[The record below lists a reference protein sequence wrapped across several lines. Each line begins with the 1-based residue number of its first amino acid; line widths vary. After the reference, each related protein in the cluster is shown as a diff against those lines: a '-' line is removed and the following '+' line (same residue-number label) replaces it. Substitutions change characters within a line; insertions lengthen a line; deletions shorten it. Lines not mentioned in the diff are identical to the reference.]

1 MGREIEQKAQDEVD
15 DALGGEDLKQGVSDA
30 LDEAGETTGDAMDSA
45 KSGLRSA
52 LDRAGDV
59 LDDLRAHYDGSAVG
73 SYLTG
78 VLQKAVDAGQR
89 LIDDSGIK
97 DSKVYKAAE
106 VTINEAIDAV
116 NTWIDTQAAKA
127 D

>member
-1 MGREIEQKAQDEVD
+1 M
-15 DALGGEDLKQGVSDA
+15 
-30 LDEAGETTGDAMDSA
+30 
-45 KSGLRSA
+45 
-52 LDRAGDV
+52 
-59 LDDLRAHYDGSAVG
+59 LDDLRAHYDGSTVG
-73 SYLTG
+73 SYLTS

>member
-1 MGREIEQKAQDEVD
+1 MTRSV
-15 DALGGEDLKQGVSDA
+15 
-30 LDEAGETTGDAMDSA
+30 A
-45 KSGLRSA
+45 KTSS
-52 LDRAGDV
+52 RA
-59 LDDLRAHYDGSAVG
+59 RPIAHYDGSAVG

>member
-1 MGREIEQKAQDEVD
+1 MD

-89 LIDDSGIK
+89 LIDSGIK

>member
-1 MGREIEQKAQDEVD
+1 M
-15 DALGGEDLKQGVSDA
+15 
-30 LDEAGETTGDAMDSA
+30 
-45 KSGLRSA
+45 
-52 LDRAGDV
+52 
-59 LDDLRAHYDGSAVG
+59 LDDLHAHYDGSTVG
-73 SYLTG
+73 SYLTS
-78 VLQKAVDAGQR
+78 VLQKPVDAGQR

-97 DSKVYKAAE
+97 DSKLYQAAE

>member
-1 MGREIEQKAQDEVD
+1 M
-15 DALGGEDLKQGVSDA
+15 
-30 LDEAGETTGDAMDSA
+30 
-45 KSGLRSA
+45 
-52 LDRAGDV
+52 
-59 LDDLRAHYDGSAVG
+59 
-73 SYLTG
+73 TG